1 MPSRSSAQQTG
12 LRSLLVLLAVSG
24 AVAPS
29 AAASGT
35 AVWRDCAIGGIDQ
48 KHSLA
53 DYDAALANPPTDGL
67 EYSDCLEQIQ
77 AARRRAAQQ
86 QRPAGPDVDNPTIV
100 TPLKAV
106 PSSDLASAL
115 GKQGLTA
122 LASAA
127 GSAPSAG
134 GDKAP
139 APAGI
144 TVDGKPVDLAAGT
157 VPSLSAASTLP
168 LPLALSAAALLL
180 VAAGPVLRRLA
191 ALRAGRSSSPGSD
204 R

>member
-24 AVAPS
+24 ASRPQLPPAAPPCG
-29 AAASGT
+29 AT
-35 AVWRDCAIGGIDQ
+35 ARWRNRSEAQPRRLRRGAGE
-48 KHSLA
+48 
-53 DYDAALANPPTDGL
+53 PPTDGL

-77 AARRRAAQQ
+77 TARRRAAQQ

-115 GKQGLTA
+115 GQQGLTA

-134 GDKAP
+134 GEKAP

-144 TVDGKPVDLAAGT
+144 TVDGKTVDLAAGT

-180 VAAGPVLRRLA
+180 VAAGPVLRRVA